1 METWEVVVILVLTTF
16 AVTIIANH
24 HIPSS
29 IIAVLDN
36 SIFQLAILG
45 ATLGVAAV
53 SPAVAIVAIATIV
66 IVYYIRNLIKIQ
78 LVSEKQLE
86 NVERPAEAA
95 EAAAAEHIE
104 ADVDSPRLEV
114 VEETTV
120 VQTETVEVTQ
130 VQIPDASGAKVP
142 VSMQTLPVI
151 AASNPHQADNKDVI
165 AAALQE
171 HESHRPPTEDVGT
184 RSNLKGNNPIIKDQQ
199 PPANEKFEN
208 PRSDGSEGFEVQ
220 SMDVQAEF
228 HAPAPP
234 SSGRLMIP
242 VDSDVFTPA
251 ATQVDGSNEI
261 LAAPAGRTFAD
272 SAGQYSINEIRPST
286 AAAAK
291 YETADYIPN
300 TDLGTNAFT
309 PVGVSIDDKITMLK
323 KGVMPS
329 TAPPPNFNNA
339 VPTRSSLSA

>member
-1 METWEVVVILVLTTF
+1 METWEVVVILALTTF

-29 IIAVLDN
+29 IIAILDN

-66 IVYYIRNLIKIQ
+66 IVFYIRNLIKIQ

-86 NVERPAEAA
+86 NVERVGSSEPT
-95 EAAAAEHIE
+95 
-104 ADVDSPRLEV
+104 DVDSPRLEV

-120 VQTETVEVTQ
+120 VQTESVEVTQ
-130 VQIPDASGAKVP
+130 VHLPDASGAKVP
-142 VSMQTLPVI
+142 VSMQTLPVL
-151 AASNPHQADNKDVI
+151 AAGNPHQADNKDVV

-171 HESHRPPTEDVGT
+171 HESHRPPTEDIGT
-184 RSNLKGNNPIIKDQQ
+184 RSNLKGNNQIIKDEK
-199 PPANEKFEN
+199 PPVNEKFDN
-208 PRSDGSEGFEVQ
+208 PRGDGTEGFEVE

-251 ATQVDGSNEI
+251 AAQVDGSNEI
-261 LAAPAGRTFAD
+261 LAAPAVRTFAD

-286 AAAAK
+286 VAAAK
-291 YETADYIPN
+291 YETADYMPS
-300 TDLGTNAFT
+300 TELGTNAFS

-339 VPTRSSLSA
+339 VPTRSTLSA

>member
-1 METWEVVVILVLTTF
+1 METWEVVVILALTTF

-24 HIPSS
+24 TIPTS
-29 IIAVLDN
+29 IIDILDN

-78 LVSEKQLE
+78 LVSDKQLE
-86 NVERPAEAA
+86 NIERPAEIA
-95 EAAAAEHIE
+95 EPT
-104 ADVDSPRLEV
+104 DVDSPRLEV

-120 VQTETVEVTQ
+120 VQSETVEITQ
-130 VQIPDASGAKVP
+130 VHLPDASGAKVP
-142 VSMQTLPVI
+142 VSMQALPVI
-151 AASNPHQADNKDVI
+151 AAGNPHQADNKDVV

-171 HESHRPPTEDVGT
+171 HESHRPPTEDIGT
-184 RSNLKGNNPIIKDQQ
+184 RSNLKGSNPIIKDEK
-199 PPANEKFEN
+199 PLANEKFEN
-208 PRSDGSEGFEVQ
+208 PRGEDGEGFEVQ
-220 SMDVQAEF
+220 SMDAQAEF

-251 ATQVDGSNEI
+251 ASQLDGSNEI

-291 YETADYIPN
+291 YETADYIPS
-300 TDLGTNAFT
+300 TDLGTNAFN
-309 PVGVSIDDKITMLK
+309 PIGVSIDDKITMLK

-329 TAPPPNFNNA
+329 SAPPPNFNNA
-339 VPTRSSLSA
+339 VPTRSTLSA

>member
-1 METWEVVVILVLTTF
+1 METWEVVVILALTTF

-29 IIAVLDN
+29 IIAILDN
-36 SIFQLAILG
+36 SVFQLAILG

-66 IVYYIRNLIKIQ
+66 IIYYIRNLIKIQ

-86 NVERPAEAA
+86 NIERPAEVA
-95 EAAAAEHIE
+95 EPT
-104 ADVDSPRLEV
+104 DVDSPRLEV

-130 VQIPDASGAKVP
+130 VSIPDASGAKVP
-142 VSMQTLPVI
+142 VSLQTLPAL
-151 AASNPHQADNKDVI
+151 AANKPHQEDNKDVV

-171 HESHRPPTEDVGT
+171 HESHRPPTEDIGT
-184 RSNLKGNNPIIKDQQ
+184 RSNLKGNNPIIKDEK
-199 PPANEKFEN
+199 PPVNEKFEN
-208 PRSDGSEGFEVQ
+208 PRSDGTEGFEVQ
-220 SMDVQAEF
+220 SMDAQAEF

-251 ATQVDGSNEI
+251 AAQVDGSNEI
-261 LAAPAGRTFAD
+261 LAAPAVRTFAD

-300 TDLGTNAFT
+300 TELGTNAFS
-309 PVGVSIDDKITMLK
+309 PVGVSIDDKITFLK

-329 TAPPPNFNNA
+329 SAPPPNFNNA
-339 VPTRSSLSA
+339 VPTRSTLPA